1 MKMLRVHGLIA
12 AGLVVSMAGAGD
24 ALAGGDPAAGEQKA
38 AVCAGCHGIDG
49 NSLVGANPRL
59 AGQYETYLYHA
70 LKEYKAGRRNS
81 ILMQGMVENLSDRDM
96 RDLAAWYASQG
107 GDTLRVLPVD

>member
-1 MKMLRVHGLIA
+1 MRVCKLMVAILA
-12 AGLVVSMAGAGD
+12 AALTGSSL
-24 ALAGGDPAAGEQKA
+24 ALAGGDPAAGQQKS
-38 AVCAGCHGIDG
+38 AVCAGCHGVDG

-81 ILMQGMVENLSDRDM
+81 ILMQNMVANLNDQDL
-96 RDLAAWYASQG
+96 RDLAAWFASQD
-107 GDTLRVLPVD
+107 GDTLQVLPID